1 MIVFICKV
9 AEEVLGWVMES
20 GDGGLADKKIYIY
33 MIPGKQGDKATPSMC
48 PLQTLSLIQIATRA
62 IHVPA
67 PP

>member
-1 MIVFICKV
+1 
-9 AEEVLGWVMES
+9 MES
-20 GDGGLADKKIYIY
+20 GDGGLADKYIYIY

-48 PLQTLSLIQIATRA
+48 PLQTLSLIQIATQA